1 MQTLNPKGLNKS
13 EGGFP
18 LGFRIILLTETW
30 AHGDDALPNLPEFV
44 QWSIARPKARNKRGR
59 HAGGVA
65 VVFKQEYSKHMTL
78 ISAEAADD
86 KLWVKL
92 DKSIGLSEDLRLC
105 LLYLPP
111 ENPPQHTRANIV
123 RTYNTL

>member
-1 MQTLNPKGLNKS
+1 MMQLCETKAD
-13 EGGFP
+13 
-18 LGFRIILLTETW
+18 IILLTETW
-30 AHGDDALPNLPEFV
+30 AHDDDALPNLPEFV

-65 VVFKQEYSKHMTL
+65 VFFKQEYSKHMTL

-111 ENPPQHTRANIV
+111 ENPPHCKN
-123 RTYNTL
+123 L